1 MLLLVVCWRKG
12 GLSLLSDQI
21 RGFWGGQHDSRTG
34 SGPEGPVPQVR
45 SWETRALLWGV
56 DTGGWPVAAM
66 LGGCLLSCAAGVGK
80 GRRLFLSVWGQT
92 ALLFILPTFSNP
104 ETWSSE
110 LFKATHAPFSV
121 VPYSAYAPV
130 MPPPNE
136 TTHVHNTVS
145 IALCLQPPAE
155 GLNFYN

>member
-1 MLLLVVCWRKG
+1 M
-12 GLSLLSDQI
+12 
-21 RGFWGGQHDSRTG
+21 G
-34 SGPEGPVPQVR
+34 SMTAELGPVQRARCRRLDHGKHVLCCGE
-45 SWETRALLWGV
+45 WTRAAGRWLPCWEAASSAVLLGLEK
-56 DTGGWPVAAM
+56 AAAS
-66 LGGCLLSCAAGVGK
+66 SCPSGD
-80 GRRLFLSVWGQT
+80 

-130 MPPPNE
+130 MPPPTE